1 VTSPTFSN
9 SRLQTL
15 DDCPRRYAFRYVE
28 GLREA
33 FQTIEAFL
41 GTMAHEALQWL
52 YLEREA
58 ARAHEATTLVERF
71 RESWRQKLGPGVK
84 VVREGTS
91 AARYEEDGADM
102 LRRHHA
108 GAFRADRLETL
119 AVEPKIHLDV
129 EGNAYVGYIDRLARD
144 GDGTLHVIDYKTGRP
159 AATLKE
165 AGPQVRAYGLA
176 VLEERGGVEIALS
189 FQYLR
194 TGASLEER
202 FTRAQGGELVAGI
215 GARIR
220 RALEAEARGEFP
232 ARPSPLCRWCGF
244 REICEASPFRV
255 RSAPAPERSAPLA
268 AAPEGACPRCGG
280 GLVLRSGSRSSLVAC
295 ARYPECSWSREASS
309 SESRAGR

>member
-1 VTSPTFSN
+1 MTSPTFSH
-9 SRLQTL
+9 SRLSTL

-58 ARAHEATTLVERF
+58 TRAHDAATLVERF
-71 RESWRQKLGPGVK
+71 REAWRQKLGPGVK
-84 VVREGTS
+84 VVRDGTS
-91 AARYEEDGADM
+91 ASRYEEEGVEM

-108 GAFRADRLETL
+108 GAFQADRLETL
-119 AVEPKIHLDV
+119 EIEPKIRIQI
-129 EGNAYVGYIDRLARD
+129 EGSEYVGYIDRLARD
-144 GDGTLHVIDYKTGRP
+144 ADGTLHVIDYKTGRP
-159 AATLKE
+159 AATLAE

-189 FQYLR
+189 YQYLR
-194 TGASLEER
+194 TGASLDER
-202 FTRAQGGELVAGI
+202 FTRAQGGELLAGI

-232 ARPSPLCRWCGF
+232 ARPSALCRWCGF
-244 REICEASPFRV
+244 RETCDDSPFRV
-255 RSAPAPERSAPLA
+255 ASTPLPQRAAKPAALA
-268 AAPEGACPRCGG
+268 ETCPRCGG
-280 GLVLRSGSRSSLVAC
+280 AVLLRAGSRSSLVAC
-295 ARYPECSWSREASS
+295 ARYPECAWSREASP
-309 SESRAGR
+309 SEARFGR